1 MVENIEKKFW
11 KVPVPLTGNGFFMGR
26 IGSAKSCKMLSIAQ
40 GYHSHGYKLLDIFG
54 GLRDEGPFWCFKSEE
69 KKLWDELEVEV
80 GTFKT
85 QGPKEY
91 EVNLL
96 IPMFSSKLPK
106 QLPESLPR
114 ITTKVF
120 TIPISSIDISDIS
133 LVVGDLSS
141 NSRYLWNSLVKK
153 VGEEGNGADI
163 EHLMKTKFKGY
174 QNLAVYKLFI
184 KPLIDNH
191 LLSNDLCSMNLD
203 VQEEIKNKNAVSVLM
218 HKYIPEQFR
227 FFIMGWIL
235 RQSLKLAMEDKV
247 HKKTIAMFREA
258 SAFMKVQD
266 KSSENEEQ
274 TQIFRNHVSNIAR
287 YARSGLFLFMDTQS
301 PAEVKGLIEGQ
312 DDLLGINEMP
322 SMKDREEVCEQL
334 RKDGRISKAQI
345 RYIATMPIH
354 EMFLVTRGKKAKL
367 LRRVAPPRTQ
377 FWKSN
382 LGNFESYWKKT
393 FNKYK
398 NTNQEMESIRKE
410 YLHHK
415 YLLDEKE
422 NQKTEMQ
429 KVEKVNKIDS
439 AIIKVEVEQAQRM
452 LEEPVQLL

>member
-1 MVENIEKKFW
+1 MVENVEKKFW
-11 KVPVPLTGNGFFMGR
+11 RVPVPLTGNGFFMGR

-40 GYHSHGYKLLDIFG
+40 GYHSQGYKLLDVFG
-54 GLRDEGPFWCFKSEE
+54 GLRDEGPFWCFPSEE
-69 KKLWDELEVEV
+69 KKLWYEMECDV
-80 GTFKT
+80 GEFNS

-96 IPMFSSKLPK
+96 IPLFSSKLPK
-106 QLPESLPR
+106 QLPENLPR

-120 TIPISSIDISDIS
+120 TIPISSIEIGDIS

-153 VGEEGNGADI
+153 IGKEGNGADI

-174 QNLAVYKLFI
+174 QNLAIYKLFI
-184 KPLIDNH
+184 KPLVDNH

-203 VQEEIKNKNAVSVLM
+203 IQEEIKNKVAISVLM

-235 RQSLKLAMEDKV
+235 RHSLKLAMEDKV

-334 RKDGRISKAQI
+334 RKDGRISKA
-345 RYIATMPIH
+345 
-354 EMFLVTRGKKAKL
+354 
-367 LRRVAPPRTQ
+367 
-377 FWKSN
+377 
-382 LGNFESYWKKT
+382 
-393 FNKYK
+393 
-398 NTNQEMESIRKE
+398 
-410 YLHHK
+410 
-415 YLLDEKE
+415 
-422 NQKTEMQ
+422 
-429 KVEKVNKIDS
+429 
-439 AIIKVEVEQAQRM
+439 
-452 LEEPVQLL
+452 

>member
-1 MVENIEKKFW
+1 MVENIEKHFW
-11 KVPVPLTGNGFFMGR
+11 EVPVPLTGNGFFMGR
-26 IGSAKSCKMLSIAQ
+26 IGSAKSCKMLSVAQ
-40 GYHSHGYKLLDIFG
+40 GYYAHGYKLIDIFG
-54 GLRDEGPFWCFKSEE
+54 GLRDEGPFWSFKSEE
-69 KKLWDELEVEV
+69 KKLWDELETEV
-80 GTFKT
+80 GTFKNP
-85 QGPKEY
+85 GPKEY
-91 EVNLL
+91 EINLL

-106 QLPESLPR
+106 QLPENLPR
-114 ITTKVF
+114 IKTKIF
-120 TIPISSIDISDIS
+120 TIPISSIDITDIG
-133 LVVGDLSS
+133 LVIGDLSS
-141 NSRYLWNSLVKK
+141 NSRYLWNSIVKK
-153 VGEEGNGADI
+153 VEKEGNGADI
-163 EHLMKTKFKGY
+163 EHLMKTKFQGY
-174 QNLAVYKLFI
+174 QNLAIYKLFI
-184 KPLIDNH
+184 RPLIDNH
-191 LLSNDLCSMNLD
+191 LLSNDLCPLNLD
-203 VQEEIKNKNAVSVLM
+203 IQEEIKNKNAVSVLM

-235 RQSLKLAMEDKV
+235 RHCLNLAMEDKV
-247 HKKTIAMFREA
+247 HKKTIALFREA

-393 FNKYK
+393 FNEYK
-398 NTNQEMESIRKE
+398 NTNQEIEIIRKE

-415 YLLDEKE
+415 YLLEQKEKAE
-422 NQKTEMQ
+422 VKNIEVKTE
-429 KVEKVNKIDS
+429 EKLEP
-439 AIIKVEVEQAQRM
+439 AIIKVEEEHVQRM
-452 LEEPVQLL
+452 LEEPVQLI